1 MIAGGHRRVARIGS
15 YLQDLGTTGG
25 DYMEEMRSQDDLA
38 REAVEA
44 ETVEFGSL
52 REEAPVQPR
61 RESFMENT
69 ATVTCVEY
77 VCQPSL

>member
-1 MIAGGHRRVARIGS
+1 
-15 YLQDLGTTGG
+15 
-25 DYMEEMRSQDDLA
+25 MEEMRSQDDLA